1 MKEIGLYI
9 HIPFCKKKC
18 FYCDF
23 NSYELFKYDEDE
35 YIRSLLKE
43 IKKYSKTEEFI
54 FKTVFIG
61 GGTPTVIKFHNI
73 GNIMEAIAPYI
84 KKDAEVTMECNPGTI
99 SPKAAK
105 EYKAMGINRIS
116 IGLQAW
122 QDELLKTIGRIHNC
136 EQFIYSYNLLR
147 NEGFENINIDL
158 MFSLP
163 GQTISM
169 WSETLENACKIGAEH
184 ISCYSLI
191 LEENTPLHSLIK
203 SGKLSMLDEDTDRRM
218 YHFAEDFLSYNGYLQ
233 YEISNFAKKRFEC
246 VHNLIYWKNGEYIGV
261 GAGSHSKIDS
271 KRFWNIRNI
280 EEYVSALKT
289 DRSHIEGYE
298 NIDIDEDMWET
309 IFLGLRLNEGVNIDE
324 FNKRYDKDFM
334 FIYGNV
340 VFELVDKGL
349 LKINGQNIVL
359 TDKGRDLSNIVFI
372 KFSK

>member
-1 MKEIGLYI
+1 MK
-9 HIPFCKKKC
+9 F
-18 FYCDF
+18 
-23 NSYELFKYDEDE
+23 
-35 YIRSLLKE
+35 
-43 IKKYSKTEEFI
+43 
-54 FKTVFIG
+54 
-61 GGTPTVIKFHNI
+61 
-73 GNIMEAIAPYI
+73 
-84 KKDAEVTMECNPGTI
+84 
-99 SPKAAK
+99 
-105 EYKAMGINRIS
+105 
-116 IGLQAW
+116 
-122 QDELLKTIGRIHNC
+122 
-136 EQFIYSYNLLR
+136 
-147 NEGFENINIDL
+147 
-158 MFSLP
+158 
-163 GQTISM
+163 
-169 WSETLENACKIGAEH
+169 
-184 ISCYSLI
+184 LI
-191 LEENTPLHSLIK
+191 LP
-203 SGKLSMLDEDTDRRM
+203 
-218 YHFAEDFLSYNGYLQ
+218 
-233 YEISNFAKKRFEC
+233 KRFEC

>member
-23 NSYELFKYDEDE
+23 NSYELFKHDEDE
-35 YIRSLLKE
+35 HIRSLLKE
-43 IKKYSKTEEFI
+43 IKKYYRTEEFI

-136 EQFIYSYNLLR
+136 EQFLYSYNLLR

-169 WSETLENACKIGAEH
+169 WSETLENVCKIGAEH

-233 YEISNFAKKRFEC
+233 YEISNFAKKGFEC

-271 KRFWNIRNI
+271 KRFWNMRNI
-280 EEYVSALKT
+280 EEYISALKT
-289 DRSHIEGYE
+289 NRSHIEGYE

-334 FIYGNV
+334 SIYGNV
-340 VFELVDKGL
+340 VFELLDEGL